1 MLYDNVPC
9 KLNIRRLRYVT
20 DRASRRERQATPED
34 APRPPVEA
42 RTQRGQVPRR
52 LPSKRPRLRCPA
64 VPICPKAVCGGLFC
78 DDSVSDNDTPV
89 LPNGGRPTEIL
100 PGVRV
105 PWSGEASRRLFLRP
119 VTWGSSV
126 EYRCAKRDL
135 RRVSM
140 SEATGIG
147 VAWAEVWLH

>member
-1 MLYDNVPC
+1 MHLE
-9 KLNIRRLRYVT
+9 KHRRSAVISGNWITSADEPWIKEKRYGG
-20 DRASRRERQATPED
+20 RAKTTCRSRAARKIKSPTP
-34 APRPPVEA
+34 
-42 RTQRGQVPRR
+42 
-52 LPSKRPRLRCPA
+52 LLSKRPKIRCPA
-64 VPICPKAVCGGLFC
+64 VPICPKAVCGRLFC

-126 EYRCAKRDL
+126 KCRCVKRD
-135 RRVSM
+135 
-140 SEATGIG
+140 
-147 VAWAEVWLH
+147 